1 MELAG
6 ACLRADSNVRKRTEL
21 ENGVSSNEE
30 SIDNLDKQLAESKV
44 WLGHL
49 TQHHISGR

>member
-1 MELAG
+1 MIPHEPPSSQATLELAG
-6 ACLRADSNVRKRTEL
+6 ACQRADASVRKRTEL

-44 WLGHL
+44 
-49 TQHHISGR
+49 